1 MDRTQ
6 AALEQMAEREPEL
19 AARLFVQMLPAV
31 AQRLSGPLE
40 YGIEIDGLGSWHV
53 SVDGNGGGARV
64 ERGTNGSAD
73 FTIASDPAGIAA
85 LAARQSP
92 LRLMASGKL
101 QIRGKRRRALKLR
114 ALGSGPEPTIADAL
128 AAGAE
133 LDADAIYR
141 ALPYMVDP
149 DWTRGYSFTVAYV
162 IPDVGEWQ
170 VSARDGQPLAVSGT
184 GDGEPDARITLS
196 LDTYRELVSAAITP
210 SEAMQRHLIQIEGE
224 IFPTTLLGRWI
235 DRSQGRDDA
244 ELEREARQRAV
255 QESRLGSWGG
265 VTANGKP

>member
-1 MDRTQ
+1 MDRKDGSPRGSRGRSAEGRAGGATK

-101 QIRGKRRRALKLR
+101 QIRGKRRHALKLR

-149 DWTRGYSFTVAYV
+149 DW
-162 IPDVGEWQ
+162 
-170 VSARDGQPLAVSGT
+170 
-184 GDGEPDARITLS
+184 
-196 LDTYRELVSAAITP
+196 
-210 SEAMQRHLIQIEGE
+210 
-224 IFPTTLLGRWI
+224 
-235 DRSQGRDDA
+235 
-244 ELEREARQRAV
+244 
-255 QESRLGSWGG
+255 
-265 VTANGKP
+265 